1 MWGNPTFIPKRKS
14 SDAAIANTRKCL
26 FSDCQERDRLVFPKF
41 DSAHNLE
48 AEIGVQST
56 PEKPL
61 LVCPKHYS
69 ALYRQL
75 HGSEPCAC
83 CGIKPKQRKC
93 FTRHSPN
100 AAIINDILSE
110 TNLDGN
116 RIRDSDYVCNT
127 CYKMHLSMPNETYDY
142 DDNKL
147 IQLVESWKM
156 TLADEVTD
164 VATRVTLH
172 TVLYVADEI
181 MHERAVLLSQVFIA
195 VYTENS
201 EQSQTEY
208 VLEIGEG
215 TVNYTTRWLLI
226 LNHSLPINVYTRN
239 LELLF
244 FGKMET
250 F

>member
-1 MWGNPTFIPKRKS
+1 
-14 SDAAIANTRKCL
+14 
-26 FSDCQERDRLVFPKF
+26 
-41 DSAHNLE
+41 
-48 AEIGVQST
+48 
-56 PEKPL
+56 
-61 LVCPKHYS
+61 
-69 ALYRQL
+69 
-75 HGSEPCAC
+75 
-83 CGIKPKQRKC
+83 
-93 FTRHSPN
+93 
-100 AAIINDILSE
+100 
-110 TNLDGN
+110 
-116 RIRDSDYVCNT
+116 
-127 CYKMHLSMPNETYDY
+127 
-142 DDNKL
+142 
-147 IQLVESWKM
+147 M

-181 MHERAVLLSQVFIA
+181 MHERAVLLPWASQVFIA

-226 LNHSLPINVYTRN
+226 LNHSLPINAYTRN